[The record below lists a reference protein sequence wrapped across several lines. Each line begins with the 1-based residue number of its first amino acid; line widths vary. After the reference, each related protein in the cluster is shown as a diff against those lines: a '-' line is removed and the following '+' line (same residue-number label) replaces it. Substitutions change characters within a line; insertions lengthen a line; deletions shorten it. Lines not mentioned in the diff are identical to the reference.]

1 MAYATIGEAL
11 RGWRTAAKL
20 RQSDVEDA
28 LGIDQTTLSS
38 WEGGR
43 NRASVAE
50 LTRLAKHY
58 GVSAEELGQALFGLQ
73 GASQAPADSLHTPTG
88 TP

>member
-20 RQSDVEDA
+20 RQSDVEEA

-38 WEGGR
+38 WEIGR
-43 NRASVAE
+43 NMASVGE

-58 GVSAEELGQALFGLQ
+58 GVSAEELGQALFNLH
-73 GASQAPADSLHTPTG
+73 GATQAPADSLHTPTG